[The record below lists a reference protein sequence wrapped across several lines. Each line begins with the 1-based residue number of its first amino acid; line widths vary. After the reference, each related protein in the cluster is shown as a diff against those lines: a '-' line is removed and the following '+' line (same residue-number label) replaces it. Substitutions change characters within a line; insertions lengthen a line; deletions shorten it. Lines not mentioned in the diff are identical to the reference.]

1 METYNQL
8 LRAEYIKYWE
18 TKKRKRLNDGELWE
32 GVGAGLVTFGK
43 CARIKLQTEII
54 MHLQTVLTDLKNQSW
69 GLTTQSIPWKSIF

>member
-32 GVGAGLVTFGK
+32 GVGVGVGLVTFGK
-43 CARIKLQTEII
+43 CARIKLQTEITI
-54 MHLQTVLTDLKNQSW
+54 HL
-69 GLTTQSIPWKSIF
+69 

>member
-18 TKKRKRLNDGELWE
+18 TKKRKRLNDGKLR
-32 GVGAGLVTFGK
+32 GRVGAGLVSFGK

-54 MHLQTVLTDLKNQSW
+54 IHLQTVLTDLKNQSL
-69 GLTTQSIPWKSIF
+69 GFTTQSIP

>member
-18 TKKRKRLNDGELWE
+18 TKKRKRLNDGKLWG

-43 CARIKLQTEII
+43 CARIKLKREITI
-54 MHLQTVLTDLKNQSW
+54 HLQTVLTDLKNQSW
-69 GLTTQSIPWKSIF
+69 GLTTQSLP

>member
-18 TKKRKRLNDGELWE
+18 TKKRKRLNDGKLWE

-43 CARIKLQTEII
+43 CARIKLQTEITI
-54 MHLQTVLTDLKNQSW
+54 HL
-69 GLTTQSIPWKSIF
+69 